1 VSLFDFADM
10 PVIDGVNN
18 PSDHGRGY
26 EIVGHLR
33 FIPTENRSTAGGARS
48 NSYG

>member
-1 VSLFDFADM
+1 VSPFDFTDV
-10 PVIDGVNN
+10 PVIDGVNH

-26 EIVGHLR
+26 EIVGYLR
-33 FIPTENRSTAGGARS
+33 FIPTEDRSTTGGARS